1 LRSGQLSVKHA
12 LGTKSFVKL
21 APRRAELCLAPR
33 QLGPRCGE
41 GPGLVGHILRQ
52 RTFRLGTRAQICVN
66 RIHASLQRGELRGRL
81 ALQLLHARRNSP
93 FRRSLLLL
101 LLRCRCLG
109 RHTLLFAQQRR
120 RLKQAL
126 ALLRNRSQV
135 AAELLIRLDKPLQPR
150 TFLLAHRRRAV
161 TRAAAATGRRSVDAR
176 DLIAVARILLTQFRV
191 E

>member
-52 RTFRLGTRAQICVN
+52 SPFRLGTRAQICVN
-66 RIHASLQRGELRGRL
+66 RIHASLQCGELCGRL

-93 FRRSLLLL
+93 FSRSLLLL
-101 LLRCRCLG
+101 LLRCCRLR

-126 ALLRNRSQV
+126 ALLGDSGQV

-150 TFLLAHRRRAV
+150 TFLLARRRRAV
-161 TRAAAATGRRSVDAR
+161 VRTAAGRRRSVDAR